1 MLKNSS
7 KICIIIFFLILIGM
21 LSRASA
27 LTITPTT
34 GILNETRW
42 QGNET
47 ANLSVSAIQT
57 IVGSVGLELLY
68 KQDVDSIVEEGIFA
82 NSYNTSFYNQPFD
95 PQEAII
101 TWVGGTEHI
110 NGSPIYLYVKDGN
123 QIPAWYIY
131 NLSAL
136 SWDGMDTLYL
146 SNFWPNQGAISHV
159 TIVGVPEPKTLL
171 LLGAGL
177 IGLGVFGRKFKKNS
191 LKGIGYC

>member
-1 MLKNSS
+1 
-7 KICIIIFFLILIGM
+7 M